1 MKCMKCNKNEA
12 NVYYC
17 ENINGKQSETYLCS
31 DCAEKVGLKMR
42 VPSFSES
49 RFGRF
54 FEDPFFSE
62 KGVFGG
68 MLDMMRDFDKS
79 FFNED
84 FFKPLLS
91 DGSEKTA
98 GKKERKCSEKASAAC
113 ETEKTAKPEKK
124 ETVSPRNELQSL
136 RRELK
141 KAVAA
146 EEYENAAVIRDKI
159 RALEKKSA

>member
-12 NVYYC
+12 NVYYS
-17 ENINGKQSETYLCS
+17 ENINGKRSETYLCS

-42 VPSFSES
+42 VPSFSS
-49 RFGRF
+49 RFGGF

-79 FFNED
+79 FFGED
-84 FFKPLLS
+84 FFKPML
-91 DGSEKTA
+91 SEKTEE
-98 GKKERKCSEKASAAC
+98 KESKSTEKACKTC
-113 ETEKTAKPEKK
+113 EKEPAKTEKQ

-136 RRELK
+136 KRELK
-141 KAVAA
+141 KAVSA
-146 EEYENAAVIRDKI
+146 EEYEKAAVLRDKI